1 MGLSLL
7 KPISIWGDM
16 NYLVTGMNHQV
27 SAFSGNI
34 NYTGEA
40 PFCGKFGNAS
50 ARDLE
55 PRSISSKILNDDP
68 PKKKHFRCNV
78 GPQVISVAF

>member
-68 PKKKHFRCNV
+68 PKKNTSGAMW
-78 GPQVISVAF
+78 GPK